1 MHKCCNWEN
10 KSFCRPRSLSQ
21 INALTTLLY
30 LGQKNQTRKW
40 LFLSKLQTVFV
51 QIVKCICHPFV
62 NALPTLPYLETL
74 NHWINESL
82 QCGINVNIST
92 TSYILKVNYS
102 QRFKLIAPHRLIWE
116 TFEKTINWFF
126 HEKKLYLI
134 FHHPS
139 SVVTS
144 PPFTLYII
152 NSCNFHQ
159 NFKYWS
165 CQTIWEKNNS
175 TVS

>member
-10 KSFCRPRSLSQ
+10 KSFCLPRSLSQ

-74 NHWINESL
+74 NQCGINVESTWN
-82 QCGINVNIST
+82 QCGINVNISA
-92 TSYILKVNYS
+92 TSYILKVQYS

-116 TFEKTINWFF
+116 TFEKRLTVLFSR
-126 HEKKLYLI
+126 KK
-134 FHHPS
+134 
-139 SVVTS
+139 
-144 PPFTLYII
+144 
-152 NSCNFHQ
+152 NF
-159 NFKYWS
+159 
-165 CQTIWEKNNS
+165 I
-175 TVS
+175 

>member
-1 MHKCCNWEN
+1 MDAIHIFRASQAKRNKKNFHFLATETMRSSKHCRLQKICPTEFLDSDLVHLCDGQWVHKCCNWEN

-74 NHWINESL
+74 N
-82 QCGINVNIST
+82 QCGINVESMWNQCQH
-92 TSYILKVNYS
+92 
-102 QRFKLIAPHRLIWE
+102 QR
-116 TFEKTINWFF
+116 
-126 HEKKLYLI
+126 
-134 FHHPS
+134 
-139 SVVTS
+139 
-144 PPFTLYII
+144 YII
-152 NSCNFHQ
+152 HPKS
-159 NFKYWS
+159 
-165 CQTIWEKNNS
+165 TIQPA
-175 TVS
+175 V